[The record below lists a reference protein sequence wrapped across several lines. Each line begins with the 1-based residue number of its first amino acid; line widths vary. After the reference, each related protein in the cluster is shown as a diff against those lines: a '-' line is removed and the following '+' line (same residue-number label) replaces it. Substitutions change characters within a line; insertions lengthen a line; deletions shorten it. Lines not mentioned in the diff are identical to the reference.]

1 MIINIPDNI
10 SAKIGLNEQDVL
22 LEIAIALFKEE
33 KITLGQA
40 SKIASL
46 HQSQFQKIL
55 AKRRIPIHYGIEELE
70 QDLETLKRIE
80 VFKNN

>member
-10 SAKIGLNEQDVL
+10 STKIGLNEQDVL

-40 SKIASL
+40 SKIARL

-70 QDLETLKRIE
+70 QDLETLKRIRI
-80 VFKNN
+80 